1 MTLKM
6 DGWMDGCC
14 TDEMMDDGQMDGL
27 CEDGWM
33 GWDGMDGWRDA
44 CMYVCLYVCLYV
56 CMDGSWTMDHGWMNE

>member
-1 MTLKM
+1 MGDDTE

-44 CMYVCLYVCLYV
+44 CMYVCLYVW
-56 CMDGSWTMDHGWMNE
+56 MDG